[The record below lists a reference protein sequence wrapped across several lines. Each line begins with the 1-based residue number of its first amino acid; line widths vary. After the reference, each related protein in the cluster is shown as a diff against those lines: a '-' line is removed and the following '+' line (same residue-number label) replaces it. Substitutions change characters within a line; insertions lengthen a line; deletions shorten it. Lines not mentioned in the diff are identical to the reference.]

1 MDAALGSSRKRS
13 SGMRQAPCAATMAA
27 PTSSPEMMSEATVLR
42 KKASTDATTRPSSVS
57 RSVKE
62 RPKSTTGWSEG
73 WKAYRKHQAARTPRR
88 ARRAKGCARS

>member
-1 MDAALGSSRKRS
+1 MVVFPLDAALESSRKRS
-13 SGMRQAPCAATMAA
+13 SGMRQARCAGMMA
-27 PTSSPEMMSEATVLR
+27 PPSSSPEMMSEAVLR

-73 WKAYRKHQAARTPRR
+73 WKA
-88 ARRAKGCARS
+88 